1 MYQFPYAEVLDDAPK
16 AARERER
23 KALEHCIALLRTA
36 QERGIRSPEAVEAL
50 IFLRKLWSAL
60 IEDLANSENDLPQAL
75 RADLISIG
83 LWVMREAENI
93 RLEKS
98 ESFGDLIEVC
108 ESICEGLK

>member
-23 KALEHCIALLRTA
+23 QALEHCIALLRSA
-36 QERGIRSPEAVEAL
+36 QAQGPRSREAVEAL
-50 IFLRKLWSAL
+50 VFLRKLWTTF
-60 IEDLANSENDLPQAL
+60 IEDLASSENDLPKAL

-83 LWVMREAENI
+83 LWVMREAESI

-98 ESFGDLIEVC
+98 DSFQELIEVC
-108 ESICEGLK
+108 EAIREGLK

>member
-23 KALEHCIALLRTA
+23 KALEHCIALLRSA
-36 QERGIRSPEAVEAL
+36 QAHGARSREAVEAL
-50 IFLRKLWSAL
+50 VFLRKLWSTL
-60 IEDLANSENDLPQAL
+60 IEDLANSENDLPKPL

-83 LWVMREAENI
+83 LWVMREAEDI

-98 ESFGDLIEVC
+98 GSFDDLIEVC
-108 ESICEGLK
+108 QVICDGLK

>member
-23 KALEHCIALLRTA
+23 KALEHCIGLLRAA
-36 QERGIRSPEAVEAL
+36 QERGVRSREAVEAL
-50 IFLRKLWSAL
+50 VFLRKLWSAL
-60 IEDLANSENDLPQAL
+60 IEDLASSENDLPQAL

-98 ESFGDLIEVC
+98 DGFGDLIEVC
-108 ESICEGLK
+108 QSICEGLK